1 MPSLNFITRF
11 SVPDLKE
18 KQKIRNCGDTSNEV
32 LEKVIMKVLQSQGRE
47 SFLNLFK
54 NRTLIAPAKTC
65 AAVLNTTGDL
75 ESQKG
80 YVAEL
85 MLHIKNKVLE
95 DASDKTIRN
104 WEANVDVDIA
114 VSLINH
120 VLLESFEDKDV
131 KLDVRFLI
139 SFQKERI
146 NELLD
151 EISERYKKEM
161 KQKIRSITDKPV
173 VEDNFVR

>member
-1 MPSLNFITRF
+1 MPSVNFVTRF

-18 KQKIRNCGDTSNEV
+18 KQKIRNCGDTANEV
-32 LEKVIMKVLQSQGRE
+32 LEKVIMKVLQSTGRE
-47 SFLNLFK
+47 SFLALFK
-54 NRTLIAPAKTC
+54 NRTLIAPGKTC

-80 YVAEL
+80 YLSEL
-85 MLHIKNKVLE
+85 MLNIKNKVLE

-120 VLLESFEDKDV
+120 VLLEIFEDKDV
-131 KLDVRFLI
+131 KKLDVRFLI
-139 SFQKERI
+139 SF
-146 NELLD
+146 
-151 EISERYKKEM
+151 
-161 KQKIRSITDKPV
+161 
-173 VEDNFVR
+173 